1 LSCPQQI
8 VYGLVDGS
16 MLLTEQGWQE
26 TKVGRVFEAQ
36 LTQLVE
42 GLDGQG
48 LDGQGLEE
56 QGQPNW
62 QMSPSEYVALSGNHE
77 AFSQKFEQLYPP
89 DSACRQVFVSDG
101 AQWIGKWLTEKY
113 PEATHILDYYH

>member
-77 AFSQKFEQLYPP
+77 AFSQKFEQLYE
-89 DSACRQVFVSDG
+89 VV
-101 AQWIGKWLTEKY
+101 
-113 PEATHILDYYH
+113 